1 MFSNTNTSDLL
12 NVCHFSVSVVPP
24 KQLFCSREFTVCV
37 VIYNSSVS
45 SFVKAIQNDFAL
57 GVGESCINGLVSVD
71 DITVNI
77 TIVSVE
83 TKSKQYLQP

>member
-1 MFSNTNTSDLL
+1 M
-12 NVCHFSVSVVPP
+12 
-24 KQLFCSREFTVCV
+24 
-37 VIYNSSVS
+37 
-45 SFVKAIQNDFAL
+45 KAIQNDFAL
-57 GVGESCINGLVSVD
+57 GVGECCINGLVSVD